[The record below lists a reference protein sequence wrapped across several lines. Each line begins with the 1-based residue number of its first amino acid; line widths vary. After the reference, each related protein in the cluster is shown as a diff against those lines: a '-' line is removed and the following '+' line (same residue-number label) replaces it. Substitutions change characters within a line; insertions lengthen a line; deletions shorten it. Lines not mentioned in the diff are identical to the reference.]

1 MPCCNRGLRAVRGQP
16 DYATPIDLATMQYS
30 RPGLP
35 LDAGDPSRMVA
46 AGVAFRR
53 APSAVPR

>member
-1 MPCCNRGLRAVRGQP
+1 MPCCNRGLRAVRGP
-16 DYATPIDLATMQYS
+16 SYYATPIDLATMQYS
-30 RPGLP
+30 RLGLP

-53 APSAVPR
+53 APSAVLR